1 MSYQPQT
8 EAATSRFLNVEE
20 AGKTLRIHFND
31 CGQGDETVVLLH
43 GSGPGATGWAN
54 FSRNIDPLVEAG
66 YRVILLDCPGWGKS
80 DSIVNSGSRSDLNA
94 RILKS
99 VVDQLDIAKIHL
111 LGNSMGGH
119 SSVAFTL
126 NWPERVGK
134 LVLMGGGTGG
144 MSLFTP
150 MPTEGIKRLNQLYR
164 QPTIENLKLM
174 MDIFVFDTSDL
185 TYTAHL
191 VWPNN
196 MREGNESKLT
206 LIGTSGNAPRS
217 ISFSGPW
224 AQFRLFGAGQLT
236 GVQDG
241 NFTVRFSVDGGA
253 MTYRV
258 HTDTEDNP
266 FSGGLFSQFGL
277 SDTLY

>member
-99 VVDQLDIAKIHL
+99 VSIIERNLSERVL
-111 LGNSMGGH
+111 NS
-119 SSVAFTL
+119 SAS
-126 NWPERVGK
+126 PERK
-134 LVLMGGGTGG
+134 AAA
-144 MSLFTP
+144 
-150 MPTEGIKRLNQLYR
+150 
-164 QPTIENLKLM
+164 
-174 MDIFVFDTSDL
+174 IFF
-185 TYTAHL
+185 
-191 VWPNN
+191 
-196 MREGNESKLT
+196 
-206 LIGTSGNAPRS
+206 
-217 ISFSGPW
+217 
-224 AQFRLFGAGQLT
+224 
-236 GVQDG
+236 
-241 NFTVRFSVDGGA
+241 
-253 MTYRV
+253 
-258 HTDTEDNP
+258 
-266 FSGGLFSQFGL
+266 
-277 SDTLY
+277 

>member
-80 DSIVNSGSRSDLNA
+80 DSVVNSGSRSDLNA

-111 LGNSMGGH
+111 LGNSMGAIVLWR
-119 SSVAFTL
+119 SPL
-126 NWPERVGK
+126 NGK
-134 LVLMGGGTGG
+134 TRRQTGADG
-144 MSLFTP
+144 RRYGRH
-150 MPTEGIKRLNQLYR
+150 E
-164 QPTIENLKLM
+164 
-174 MDIFVFDTSDL
+174 FVYADANRR
-185 TYTAHL
+185 Y
-191 VWPNN
+191 
-196 MREGNESKLT
+196 
-206 LIGTSGNAPRS
+206 
-217 ISFSGPW
+217 
-224 AQFRLFGAGQLT
+224 
-236 GVQDG
+236 
-241 NFTVRFSVDGGA
+241 
-253 MTYRV
+253 
-258 HTDTEDNP
+258 
-266 FSGGLFSQFGL
+266 
-277 SDTLY
+277 